1 MPLWSDETML
11 RRNAIASL
19 FAAGDWTRRVA
30 WTKGVDRFFEG
41 AHGACVLVDRKTRRL
56 MAAHAPE
63 LAGGS
68 AAPPGST
75 LKPLVLNALLERGLV
90 RADDGFPCPGD
101 LRLAG
106 RSFACSHPPLG
117 APVTVRTAI
126 AYSCNCFAAHYAS
139 RFRAGELTR
148 ALERWGLG
156 SRTGWFGEREGA
168 GRVWGAAPELQALG
182 EDGVLV
188 TAASLALAYCRLVA
202 RAAPAVLAGMADAV
216 SFGTAQR
223 AQVIGL
229 KVSGKTGSV
238 RTPGGLYLAWFAG
251 FTDAAVVTVMLQ
263 GRSGGA
269 DAAPIAGRIL
279 EAHWKRRL

>member
-1 MPLWSDETML
+1 MPLWNDETML

-19 FAAGDWTRRVA
+19 LATGA
-30 WTKGVDRFFEG
+30 WTKGVAWAKGIDGLFAG
-41 AHGACVLVDRKTRRL
+41 AHGASVLVDLKTRRL
-56 MAAHAPE
+56 ISAHAPE

-75 LKPLVLNALLERGLV
+75 MKPLVLNALLERGLV

-101 LRLAG
+101 LRLGG

-117 APVTVRTAI
+117 TVVTVRTAI

-139 RFRAGELTR
+139 RFRTGELTR
-148 ALERWGLG
+148 VLERWGLG

-168 GRVWGAAPELQALG
+168 GRVWDAPPELQALG

-188 TAASLALAYCRLVA
+188 TAASLALAYCRLA
-202 RAAPAVLAGMADAV
+202 SRAAPAVLAGMADAV

-223 AQVIGL
+223 AQVAGL

-238 RTPGGLYLAWFAG
+238 RTTAGVYLAWFAG
-251 FTDAAVVTVMLQ
+251 FTDAAAVTVMLQ

-279 EAHWKRRL
+279 EAHWKGLL

>member
-1 MPLWSDETML
+1 ML

-19 FAAGDWTRRVA
+19 LATGAWTKRVA
-30 WTKGVDRFFEG
+30 WTKGIDRFFEG
-41 AHGACVLVDRKTRRL
+41 AHGASVLVDRKTRRL

-63 LAGGS
+63 MAGGT
-68 AAPPGST
+68 AVPPGST

-90 RADDGFPCPGD
+90 RTDDRFPCPGD
-101 LRLAG
+101 LRLGG

-117 APVTVRTAI
+117 APVTVRSAI

-139 RFRAGELTR
+139 RSRAGELTR
-148 ALERWGLG
+148 MLDRWGLG

-168 GRVWGAAPELQALG
+168 GRLWDALPELQALG

-188 TAASLALAYCRLVA
+188 TAASLALAYCRLA
-202 RAAPAVLAGMADAV
+202 SRAAPAVLAGMADAV

-223 AQVIGL
+223 AQVTGL
-229 KVSGKTGSV
+229 NVSGKTGSV
-238 RTPGGLYLAWFAG
+238 RTPAGVYLAWFAG
-251 FTDAAVVTVMLQ
+251 FTGAAVVTVMLQ

-269 DAAPIAGRIL
+269 DAAPIAGRRL
-279 EAHWKRRL
+279 EAHWKGRL

>member
-1 MPLWSDETML
+1 ML
-11 RRNAIASL
+11 RRDAIASL
-19 FAAGDWTRRVA
+19 LAAGA
-30 WTKGVDRFFEG
+30 WAKGIDRFFEG
-41 AHGACVLVDRKTRRL
+41 AHGASVLVDRKTRRL
-56 MAAHAPE
+56 LAAHAPE

-75 LKPLVLNALLERGLV
+75 MKPLVLHALLERGML
-90 RADDGFPCPGD
+90 RADEGFPCPGD
-101 LRLAG
+101 LRLGG
-106 RSFACSHPPLG
+106 RSFACTHPPLG

-139 RFRAGELTR
+139 RFRGGELTR
-148 ALERWGLG
+148 VLERWGLG

-168 GRVWGAAPELQALG
+168 GRVWDAAPEWQALG
-182 EDGVLV
+182 EDGVLA
-188 TAASLALAYCRLVA
+188 TPASLALAYCRLAA

-216 SFGTAQR
+216 SIGTAQR
-223 AQVIGL
+223 AQVPGL
-229 KVSGKTGSV
+229 KVAGKTGSV
-238 RTPGGLYLAWFAG
+238 RTPAGAYLAWFAG

-279 EAHWKRRL
+279 EAHWKGRL